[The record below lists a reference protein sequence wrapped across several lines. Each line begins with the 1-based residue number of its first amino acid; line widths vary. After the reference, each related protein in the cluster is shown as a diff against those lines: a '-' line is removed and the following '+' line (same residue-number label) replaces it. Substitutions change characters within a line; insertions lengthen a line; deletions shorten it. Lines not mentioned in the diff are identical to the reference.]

1 MDNARDF
8 LLVFVGVFG
17 QICDKSSQGA
27 WRAKGCLNRSESLSS
42 DLLITLD
49 SDISCLAHFKTF
61 RKQNYYRGG
70 KLKEKPH
77 MNFTL
82 VSLTVLTQQKF
93 SVTSAL
99 ISSLKANR
107 LFLAKTLT
115 VLLEVV
121 LSL

>member
-1 MDNARDF
+1 
-8 LLVFVGVFG
+8 
-17 QICDKSSQGA
+17 
-27 WRAKGCLNRSESLSS
+27 
-42 DLLITLD
+42 
-49 SDISCLAHFKTF
+49 
-61 RKQNYYRGG
+61 
-70 KLKEKPH
+70 
-77 MNFTL
+77 MNLTL

-93 SVTSAL
+93 SFTSAL